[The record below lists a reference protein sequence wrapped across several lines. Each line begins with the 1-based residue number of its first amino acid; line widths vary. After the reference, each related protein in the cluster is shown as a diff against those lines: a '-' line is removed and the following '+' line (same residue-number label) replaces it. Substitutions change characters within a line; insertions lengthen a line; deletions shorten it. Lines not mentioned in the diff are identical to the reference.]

1 MIELFKL
8 IVEAVTKAIPNISTM
23 RRDKELREIGS
34 DLFLLYVRLN
44 ETLICAEEIVNSMEM
59 YVQRMTKHL
68 QQGDDEYALT
78 GGEWIAYKVEQQ
90 RLNLARV
97 GRIMQRCAVQL
108 QIVDAETYSSI
119 VPLLKGKFN
128 ALDSLL
134 TQMAQGAIT
143 IAGPTESEFRELL
156 TSRPDAFSPDFR
168 EMEQYRELAG
178 RVRAGSVSTQVPWD
192 KQIYGIIVEYLN
204 TRKPREQLQLIRN
217 ALGEMRTALER
228 NFSIAD
234 IMLAVGD
241 KKLDADY
248 EGDYFW

>member
-90 RLNLARV
+90 RLGVPAR
-97 GRIMQRCAVQL
+97 
-108 QIVDAETYSSI
+108 
-119 VPLLKGKFN
+119 
-128 ALDSLL
+128 
-134 TQMAQGAIT
+134 
-143 IAGPTESEFRELL
+143 
-156 TSRPDAFSPDFR
+156 
-168 EMEQYRELAG
+168 
-178 RVRAGSVSTQVPWD
+178 
-192 KQIYGIIVEYLN
+192 
-204 TRKPREQLQLIRN
+204 
-217 ALGEMRTALER
+217 
-228 NFSIAD
+228 
-234 IMLAVGD
+234 
-241 KKLDADY
+241 
-248 EGDYFW
+248 